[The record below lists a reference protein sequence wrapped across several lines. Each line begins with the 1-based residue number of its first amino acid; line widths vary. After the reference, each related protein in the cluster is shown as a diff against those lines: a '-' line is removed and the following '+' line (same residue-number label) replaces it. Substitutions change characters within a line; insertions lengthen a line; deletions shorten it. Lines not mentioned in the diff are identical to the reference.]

1 MGSVANKPTMFSKQS
16 LIRLYRLENK
26 GFVQCGQAF
35 FLCFATDLPH
45 LLCESIKD
53 RYNFILCSFSDMQ
66 INFCYTTTSRMPY
79 VDDTGLVTFS
89 NYARRMLFK
98 ETSLFIQ
105 FDDTQF
111 DEMIYSLRRIEN
123 NLRQLSKIAEPVS
136 R

>member
-1 MGSVANKPTMFSKQS
+1 MSERVRTILKKFYVT
-16 LIRLYRLENK
+16 
-26 GFVQCGQAF
+26 
-35 FLCFATDLPH
+35 
-45 LLCESIKD
+45 ESQ
-53 RYNFILCSFSDMQ
+53 NEVLNQ
-66 INFCYTTTSRMPY
+66 L

-123 NLRQLSKIAEPVS
+123 NLRQLSKIAEQSQDSQAYRAMDYSRRLVS
-136 R
+136 NYEKQLTRYHKKRNGNYYLRELNG

>member
-1 MGSVANKPTMFSKQS
+1 MSERVRTILKKFYVT
-16 LIRLYRLENK
+16 
-26 GFVQCGQAF
+26 
-35 FLCFATDLPH
+35 
-45 LLCESIKD
+45 ESQ
-53 RYNFILCSFSDMQ
+53 NEVLNQ
-66 INFCYTTTSRMPY
+66 L

-123 NLRQLSKIAEPVS
+123 NLRQLSKIAEQSQDSQAYRAMDYSRRLVS
-136 R
+136 NYEKQLTRYHKKKKRKLLSKGLNG

>member
-1 MGSVANKPTMFSKQS
+1 MSERVRTILKKFYVT
-16 LIRLYRLENK
+16 
-26 GFVQCGQAF
+26 
-35 FLCFATDLPH
+35 
-45 LLCESIKD
+45 ESQ
-53 RYNFILCSFSDMQ
+53 NEVLNQ
-66 INFCYTTTSRMPY
+66 L

-123 NLRQLSKIAEPVS
+123 NLRQLSKIAEQSQDSQAYRAMDYSRRLVS
-136 R
+136 NYEKQLTRYYKKKKRKLLSKGT